1 MCAIVQECADLVVR
15 AIVNDVTNCNARPVS
30 EKIVIFRTIAL

>member
-1 MCAIVQECADLVVR
+1 LYRNQATMPHT
-15 AIVNDVTNCNARPVS
+15 AIVNDVTNCNTRPVS